1 MKKFWGPLG
10 WLTLHSVSLIY
21 PEKPSGLDR
30 TVAHQFLE
38 LFGDTISC
46 NDCKQHFLSLKKFY
60 IDLHPDFL
68 DSRQN
73 FALFVFRAH
82 NTVNFRIDK
91 PRPATVA
98 ECIASLRNAT
108 SQVSLT
114 QFRNSYLSYLNQNWG
129 REITG
134 DGFILR
140 GKVRDMIRINNEY
153 WNPKDIPIPD
163 LEEEDVL
170 ALIDKP
176 GYRLAPSGIISSVMV
191 GFKGGRLRL
200 MRK

>member
-21 PEKPSGLDR
+21 PVNPNVGDR
-30 TVAHQFLE
+30 ALASQFLE

-46 NDCKQHFLSLKKFY
+46 NQCKQHFLTMKTFY
-60 IDLHPDFL
+60 SNSHPDFL

-82 NTVNFRIDK
+82 NTVNLRIDK

-98 ECIASLRNAT
+98 ECLDTLRNAT
-108 SQVSLT
+108 SQVSLA
-114 QFRNSYLSYLNQNWG
+114 QFRQSYLSYLNQNWG

-140 GKVRDMIRINNEY
+140 GKVKDMIRINNEF
-153 WNPKDIPIPD
+153 WSPREIPIPE
-163 LEEEDVL
+163 LEEADVL
-170 ALIDKP
+170 TPIEKM
-176 GYRLAPSGIISSVMV
+176 GFRLAPSGLVSSILV
-191 GFKGGRLRL
+191 GFKGGKLKLKRN
-200 MRK
+200 